1 MLPKKLRLRSA
12 GIVAIVIHLLTIA
25 GLVVFLVLAIIKA
38 TKSETAEISSF
49 MKKLLPAGSCLC
61 ESSTLFDC
69 KFSAAE
75 VQRHESSWDAKFPT
89 SFEDVWQFQFGRDD
103 VNLGLSDEQC
113 RSAFPGLFEEIY
125 RGVYLR
131 VEQGSNITVEEL
143 DSIELS
149 RGRIRAL
156 IIDRKLRILASQQ
169 MDEDHRKKGL
179 AILQSIY
186 RSISTDGRSI
196 SNIEFVLSI
205 EDKVEHPNQSIW
217 TLSRRPYD
225 ERLWLMPDFGF
236 WSWDLQDLG
245 PFDSVV
251 EQVIRDEKYSD
262 WDSKIQKLVWRGKM
276 PMAPKLRRALLD
288 ASKDKPWS
296 DVEGLVTGDSHVME
310 NYISAADQCKYM
322 FLAHVEGEIPIR
334 LPSVCH
340 AQIS

>member
-1 MLPKKLRLRSA
+1 
-12 GIVAIVIHLLTIA
+12 
-25 GLVVFLVLAIIKA
+25 
-38 TKSETAEISSF
+38 
-49 MKKLLPAGSCLC
+49 
-61 ESSTLFDC
+61 
-69 KFSAAE
+69 
-75 VQRHESSWDAKFPT
+75 
-89 SFEDVWQFQFGRDD
+89 
-103 VNLGLSDEQC
+103 
-113 RSAFPGLFEEIY
+113 
-125 RGVYLR
+125 
-131 VEQGSNITVEEL
+131 
-143 DSIELS
+143 
-149 RGRIRAL
+149 
-156 IIDRKLRILASQQ
+156 
-169 MDEDHRKKGL
+169 
-179 AILQSIY
+179 LQSIY